1 MPHDHHHAYAQV
13 ADGGKALIL
22 DKVLL
27 APAYRLPSA
36 P

>member
-1 MPHDHHHAYAQV
+1 MPHDHHLAYAQI
-13 ADGGKALIL
+13 ADSGKALIL

-27 APAYRLPSA
+27 APAYRLHSA